1 MQGMSKTSTHSNIMD
16 SKKLVFTKAK
26 KFQFHVYLF
35 LSPQRLILFKKEK
48 YVSECNLKGLSALE
62 NLEPDMSLTSYF
74 QYILLGLRK
83 NNYPLLKNNKQ
94 KLITGWP
101 EKTSI
106 KISYQALKFP
116 TTIILLSYL
125 ELAFI
130 FWPFLRFKRVDIDLY
145 PLL

>member
-94 KLITGWP
+94 KLIN
-101 EKTSI
+101 K
-106 KISYQALKFP
+106 
-116 TTIILLSYL
+116 
-125 ELAFI
+125 
-130 FWPFLRFKRVDIDLY
+130 
-145 PLL
+145 